1 VFLEA
6 LEVPGG
12 LVSDCSKLCGEHP
25 RPAGARV
32 SRKLSTPLRV
42 SCAVD
47 HEVSFVTCSTAD
59 QGGAVLEDMWLLLT
73 SGTLRALVCS
83 RCVLLARRLGNHA
96 SRHCS
101 LNIDTTSTMLPSLKS
116 DMAYDDCALTAIEL
130 LSRSRY
136 SQELLALFA

>member
-73 SGTLRALVCS
+73 SGTFEGPGLQQVRASGKAPWQSCFEALQS
-83 RCVLLARRLGNHA
+83 QHRYD
-96 SRHCS
+96 
-101 LNIDTTSTMLPSLKS
+101 IDNV
-116 DMAYDDCALTAIEL
+116 AI
-130 LSRSRY
+130 
-136 SQELLALFA
+136 SQV